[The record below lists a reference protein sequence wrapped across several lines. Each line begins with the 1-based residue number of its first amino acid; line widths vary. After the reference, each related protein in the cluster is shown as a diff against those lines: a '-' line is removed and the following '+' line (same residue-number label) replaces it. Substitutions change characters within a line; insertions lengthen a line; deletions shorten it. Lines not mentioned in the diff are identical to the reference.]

1 MKIDAQ
7 SITSFIPIEG
17 WVRIKKLVQN
27 MTFFL
32 SKRSLYWTRATRFF
46 RTLVGIVA
54 ILLVVL
60 IYATPKALASDHQ
73 DTTFLATQ
81 LTAADLTDLFVFESP
96 TDPNNVV
103 LVMDFDPLIVSG
115 EVRPFDPNVLYQFNI
130 DNTGDSVEDIVLQ
143 FQINGTGSNQ
153 TVTVSRPTSP
163 IQVGT
168 RSTLLPISRTGQLNQ
183 TFSFNG
189 INPTKFFVGTRKD
202 PFFFDLEQ
210 FFKIIPD
217 RNYSLQP
224 NPSPPFQVLSFRPP
238 GQAQDT
244 LAPFNVHSIIV
255 ELPKQELGSG
265 KIGVWITTSVETP
278 RFRNQNFA
286 QIERLAVP
294 ALNELFM
301 DFQAHNN
308 SNIQTPTQ
316 DASNQS
322 QFIRAFVNAIGR
334 PQGIADA
341 VISVAI
347 PDVIQADLSKSSGSY
362 FGTQLGN
369 NFGGR
374 RPKDDVIDVTASVVF
389 GDAVTGITTG
399 KIPGLTSDNVGP
411 NDANFLPTFPY
422 LGNPL

>member
-1 MKIDAQ
+1 MKINAQ
-7 SITSFIPIEG
+7 SITSFIPIKG
-17 WVRIKKLVQN
+17 WVRIEKLVQN
-27 MTFFL
+27 LAFFPI
-32 SKRSLYWTRATRFF
+32 KRSLYWTRATRFF
-46 RTLVGIVA
+46 RTLVATVA

-115 EVRPFDPNVLYQFNI
+115 EMRPFDPNVLYQFNI

-143 FQINGTGSNQ
+143 FKINGTGSNQ

-168 RSTLLPISRTGQLNQ
+168 RSTLLPVSRTGQLNQ

-255 ELPKQELGSG
+255 ELPRQELGSG

-347 PDVIQADLSKSSGSY
+347 PDVIQADLSKPSGSY
-362 FGTQLGN
+362 FGTQLGS

-389 GDAVTGITTG
+389 GNAVTGITTG
-399 KIPGLTSDNVGP
+399 EIPGLTSDNVGP

>member
-1 MKIDAQ
+1 MKINAQ
-7 SITSFIPIEG
+7 SITSFIPIKG
-17 WVRIKKLVQN
+17 WVRLEKLVQN
-27 MTFFL
+27 MAFFPL
-32 SKRSLYWTRATRFF
+32 KRSLYWTRATRFF
-46 RTLVGIVA
+46 RTLVAAVA

-115 EVRPFDPNVLYQFNI
+115 EMRPFDPNVLYQFNI

-143 FQINGTGSNQ
+143 FKINGTDSNQ

-163 IQVGT
+163 IQIGT
-168 RSTLLPISRTGQLNQ
+168 TSTLLPVSTTVPLNQ
-183 TFSFNG
+183 TFSING
-189 INPTKFFVGTRKD
+189 INPTQFFVGTRKD

-255 ELPKQELGSG
+255 ELPRQELGGG

-322 QFIRAFVNAIGR
+322 QFIRTFVNAIGR

-347 PDVIQADLSKSSGSY
+347 PDVIQADLSKPSGTY

-399 KIPGLTSDNVGP
+399 EIPGLTSDNVGP